1 MLRVR
6 TVVTGITGTPWY
18 YNHFYGGTT
27 SGEASVALAA
37 TKAWVSSISSNQSTG
52 LTSQVQG
59 DVVQINP
66 TTGDITDV
74 FAGASASYTS
84 SNATARLPI
93 VDQLLIRLRTGYYL
107 NGREVRGRWF
117 VPGLAASAN
126 TAGAVT
132 ASVITAVNGY
142 NNTLMT
148 SAAGAGDLVVYTRK
162 NGVSVDVNSM
172 PVWDQFAVMR
182 SRRD

>member
-6 TVVTGITGTPWY
+6 TVITGITGTPWY

-37 TKAWVSSISSNQSTG
+37 TKAWVNSVSGQQSTG
-52 LTSQVQG
+52 LSSQVQG

-74 FAGASASYTS
+74 YALAQATYTS
-84 SNATARLPI
+84 SNAGARLPV
-93 VDQLLIRLRTGYYL
+93 VDQALVQLRSGYYL

-117 VPGLAASAN
+117 IPGLNVGINS
-126 TAGAVT
+126 AGAVSST
-132 ASVITAVNGY
+132 FITALQGY
-142 NNTLMT
+142 NSTLMT
-148 SAAGAGDLVVYTRK
+148 SAAGAGDLVIYSRK

-172 PVWDQFAVMR
+172 PIWGSFAVMR